1 MRQNILAAS
10 IAATLGLA
18 LLVASAPS
26 HAGPQDAA
34 AVTPEQLQALQ
45 AQIAAL
51 QAQLDSLQERT
62 DAQSDIN
69 VASAQATE
77 ASQATE
83 DKLGKLAKLVN
94 DTKVSGKM
102 YFDLTSIDQQANGN
116 DTSASGFSLDVKR
129 FYLGIDHKFND
140 VWSANLTTDFQYSS
154 SLDSASNLYVKKAY
168 IQGKF
173 SDAFTARIGSA
184 DMPWVPYA
192 EKAYGYRYVENTLID
207 RLKYGTSA
215 DWGVHAFGDLGSDKM
230 FNYAMSVVNGSGY
243 KKMQR
248 SNGMD
253 VEARIGFAPIE
264 GLVLAVGAYSG
275 TLGQETGTVDA
286 LHTANRADALVA
298 YGNDR
303 FRIGAEYFQA
313 KNWGNVLKAAS
324 DKADGYSVW
333 GNVALGGKGVN
344 LFARYDQAD
353 LSKEVDPSLQET
365 YYNVGVEF
373 PITKGFKLA
382 TVYKDTKRENS
393 STETRTKEFGVW
405 GEVSF

>member
-18 LLVASAPS
+18 ALAASAPS
-26 HAGPQDAA
+26 HAGPQDAT
-34 AVTPEQLQALQ
+34 VTPEQLQALQ
-45 AQIAAL
+45 GQIAAL

-77 ASQATE
+77 ASQATQ
-83 DKLGKLAKLVN
+83 DKLDKLAKLVN
-94 DTKVSGKM
+94 DTRVSGKM

-154 SLDSASNLYVKKAY
+154 SLDSAADIYVKKAY

-184 DMPWVPYA
+184 DLPWVPFA
-192 EKAYGYRYVENTLID
+192 EKYYGYRYVENTLID
-207 RLKYGTSA
+207 RLKFGTSA
-215 DWGVHAFGDLGSDKM
+215 DWGVHAFGDLGSAKA
-230 FNYAMSVVNGSGY
+230 FNYAVSMVNGSGY

-253 VEARIGFAPIE
+253 VEARLGYSPVE
-264 GLVLAVGAYSG
+264 GLVLAVGTYSG
-275 TLGQETGTVDA
+275 TLGQETGTVDS
-286 LHTANRADALVA
+286 LHTATRNDAMIA
-298 YGNDR
+298 FANDR
-303 FRIGAEYFQA
+303 FRVGAEYFSA
-313 KNWGNVLKAAS
+313 KNWSNVLKAAE

-333 GNVALGGKGVN
+333 GNVALGDKGIN
-344 LFARYDQAD
+344 LFARYDQSD
-353 LSKEVDPSLQET
+353 LSKDIDPSLKET
-365 YYNVGVEF
+365 YYNFGVEF
-373 PITKGFKLA
+373 PVTKGFKLA

-393 STETRTKEFGVW
+393 STGTRTKELGVW